1 MRLISLFFI
10 VIIVLII
17 MWFLTQNADQVVK
30 ELEIFQ
36 YSFEDV
42 DLIKVLF
49 GTFAFGVIMGFLIP
63 VFQYIGAKG
72 EARKLKKEVKKL
84 KSELN
89 DLRNVGIES
98 ELEVEEDLLDDEET
112 EDDSADDSAGSETE
126 DDNKAQ

>member
-17 MWFLTQNADQVVK
+17 MWFLTQNADQVVE

-36 YSFEDV
+36 YSYFNV
-42 DLIKVLF
+42 YLVNILF

-72 EARKLKKEVKKL
+72 EVRKFKKEVKKL
-84 KSELN
+84 RSELN

-98 ELEVEEDLLDDEET
+98 ELEVEEDLLDDKEA

-126 DDNKAQ
+126 DDNTAQ

>member
-17 MWFLTQNADQVVK
+17 MWFLTQNADQVVD

-36 YSFEDV
+36 YSYFNV
-42 DLIKVLF
+42 YLVNILF

-72 EARKLKKEVKKL
+72 EVRKFKKEVKKL
-84 KSELN
+84 RSELN

-98 ELEVEEDLLDDEET
+98 ELEVEEDLLDDKAT

>member
-10 VIIVLII
+10 VIIMLII

-72 EARKLKKEVKKL
+72 EVRRFKKEVKKL
-84 KSELN
+84 RSELN

-112 EDDSADDSAGSETE
+112 EDDSADDTAGSETE

>member
-10 VIIVLII
+10 VIIMLII

-72 EARKLKKEVKKL
+72 ETRKLKKEVKKL
-84 KSELN
+84 RSELN

-112 EDDSADDSAGSETE
+112 EDDSADDTAGSETE

>member
-17 MWFLTQNADQVVK
+17 MWFLTQNADQVVE

-36 YSFEDV
+36 YSYFNV
-42 DLIKVLF
+42 YLVNILF

-72 EARKLKKEVKKL
+72 EVRRFKKEVKKL
-84 KSELN
+84 RLELN

-98 ELEVEEDLLDDEET
+98 ELEVEEDMSKDEEVEDNPSDDSSESKT
-112 EDDSADDSAGSETE
+112 EDENSSR
-126 DDNKAQ
+126 

>member
-10 VIIVLII
+10 VIIMLII
-17 MWFLTQNADQVVK
+17 MWFLMQNADQIVE

-36 YSFEDV
+36 YSFLDV
-42 DLIKVLF
+42 ELVKVLF

-63 VFQYIGAKG
+63 VFQYISAKG

-112 EDDSADDSAGSETE
+112 EDDSADDTAGSETE